1 MIEWSWC
8 LKQSVTFVVSVLGFL
23 SYFAIWPSCCFG
35 SDRLYDDISVK
46 SPSSRYQVDAKS
58 PDNAPELP
66 GEPKK
71 RIAFQSKFVYTCRE
85 IGTENV
91 LWTRQQPE
99 NEGSPSSIFLTD
111 DAWTVVRVYD
121 DLICLDPEGQER
133 GRVDILDQFTR
144 KERSDFVHNT
154 TAGPM
159 WTGKSLWYFVSVGDG
174 HFFVIR
180 PWWGRRII
188 IDVETGK
195 ALQKTDEFEAACA
208 KQERM
213 DVLFELTQAVETRKE
228 WEAKEECP
236 CVESAYLAGALKIKA
251 AVPLLKQLQDCEYS
265 GCSTSSTRVESIE
278 GRVNP
283 FNHSVF
289 SLRQA
294 VQLSLRRLGETP
306 ESFPATE
313 FKVEFDDYDKQT
325 KFVPPI
331 LSVPRHENAIQV
343 KLGMEPETVL
353 SILGAPDFV
362 DDSWEYDLDS
372 TPPSTLVLTWGQ
384 PLSAYFGLTKK
395 GPALVTRIQRLK
407 TPAWANGQIRDRQ
420 IAE

>member
-8 LKQSVTFVVSVLGFL
+8 LKQSVTFFVSVLG
-23 SYFAIWPSCCFG
+23 YFAIWPSCGFG
-35 SDRLYDDISVK
+35 SDRFYDDISVK
-46 SPSSRYQVDAKS
+46 SPSSRYQVEAKS

-71 RIAFQSKFVYTCRE
+71 QIAFQSKFVYTCTE

-99 NEGSPSSIFLTD
+99 NEGAPSSIFLTD

-133 GRVDILDQFTR
+133 GRVDIFDQFTR
-144 KERSDFVHNT
+144 KERSDFVRNT

-159 WTGKSLWYFVSVGDG
+159 WSGKSLWYFVSVGHG
-174 HFFVIR
+174 HFFAIR

-195 ALQKTDEFEAACA
+195 ALQSTDELEAACLR
-208 KQERM
+208 QERM
-213 DVLFELTQAVETRKE
+213 DVLFELTQAVETKKE
-228 WEAKEECP
+228 WESKEECP

-251 AVPLLKQLQDCEYS
+251 AVPLLKQLQDCEYC
-265 GCSTSSTRVESIE
+265 GCSTSSSRVESIE

-306 ESFPATE
+306 KNYPATE
-313 FKVEFDDYDKQT
+313 FKIEFDDYEKRT

-331 LSVPRHENAIQV
+331 LSVPRHENAKKV
-343 KLGMEPETVL
+343 KIGMDTETVL
-353 SILGAPDFV
+353 SILGEPDFV
-362 DDSWEYDLDS
+362 DDSWEYDMDS
-372 TPPSTLVLTWGQ
+372 TPPSTLVLYWGK
-384 PLSAYFGLTKK
+384 PLSTFLR
-395 GPALVTRIQRLK
+395 PAKEEPAQVTWIRRLR
-407 TPAWANGQIRDRQ
+407 TPSWANGQIRDRQ